1 MTVPIKNIIKD
12 FLINKEKELLE
23 KENIRGLFKDLL
35 DKNIKQHLLDIKLY
49 KKNLILTVDSSVV
62 KFQLN
67 LLKEKILNKIKEK
80 IPYIEKIK
88 IKL

>member
-12 FLINKEKELLE
+12 FLIDKEKELLE
-23 KENIRGLFKDLL
+23 KENVRGLFKDLL
-35 DKNIKQHLLDIKLY
+35 ETNIKQHLLDIKLY
-49 KKNLILTVDSSVV
+49 KKNLILTVDSSVA